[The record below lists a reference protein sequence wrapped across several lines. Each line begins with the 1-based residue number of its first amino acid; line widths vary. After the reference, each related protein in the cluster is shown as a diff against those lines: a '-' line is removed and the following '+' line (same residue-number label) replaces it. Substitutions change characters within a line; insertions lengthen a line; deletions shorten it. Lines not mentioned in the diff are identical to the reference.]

1 MGECKH
7 VFFHNFSEDS
17 PEKLVIFPEQTLS
30 EPLKETNKQEFGE
43 MLNGMPSGVFV
54 GNGFIRSERWMN
66 TRGSLNGNG
75 SLFQHFSI
83 QRASHKNVARRNG

>member
-1 MGECKH
+1 MHSALVTNHQGILNQENV
-7 VFFHNFSEDS
+7 VFC
-17 PEKLVIFPEQTLS
+17 
-30 EPLKETNKQEFGE
+30 
-43 MLNGMPSGVFV
+43 V

-83 QRASHKNVARRNG
+83 QRASHKNVTGRNG